1 VAVVARVQSLV
12 MKFFAPISRFA
23 ACGCILAALAT
34 LASPARAEVTIGV
47 FAYQGERA
55 AMSDWSPMVAA
66 LNRDLPGHG
75 FRLESF
81 DADGLQAAL
90 AAGRVDLVITNPGYY
105 VTLETAFGLS
115 RIATLQSRNAARD
128 GAALGSV
135 VLTRADR
142 RDLST
147 LADLA
152 GRRVAAVAP
161 EAFGGYL
168 IAARELLRAGVDPES
183 ALGELRFLGL
193 PMTRILD
200 AVRDGEVDAGIVRAC
215 LPEQLAREGVLR
227 LDDFRILSPRQV
239 DGFDCALS
247 SALYPDWP
255 IAVTRRLDPALA
267 KAVARVLLAM
277 PENAEHVSWSV
288 PRDYQP
294 VFDLY
299 RELRLGPY
307 AYLREITPE
316 GLARRFWP
324 WLLGLLAVLVAGVA
338 HTVRVEHLVHR
349 RTRELKDSLVARE
362 AAEHRARDQQEKME
376 HLSRLSILGELS
388 GSLAHEINQPLA
400 SIATYAN
407 SLLRRDAAGTLTPD
421 ALREACG
428 EIAGE
433 AERASGV
440 VQRIRHFARKRAA
453 VREPVDLV
461 VLAAEAKRLVS
472 GMLVQCPEI
481 AIASPASP
489 CVALCDGLQIQQ
501 VLVNLIKNAI
511 DAARGLPEA
520 RQGIRLCFSRSG
532 NRVIV
537 EVADRGT
544 GLDADQRERLFEAF
558 FTTKP
563 DGLGLGLPICKSI
576 IEAHGGRLWAEANVD
591 GIGMRFFFQLP
602 CHEPSDESVA

>member
-1 VAVVARVQSLV
+1 
-12 MKFFAPISRFA
+12 MKPFAPSFRFA
-23 ACGCILAALAT
+23 ACVSILAAFAFP
-34 LASPARAEVTIGV
+34 AMPARADVAIGV

-55 AMSDWSPMVAA
+55 AMSDWSPMVDA
-66 LNRDLPGHG
+66 LNRELPGHD
-75 FRLESF
+75 FHLDSY
-81 DADGLQAAL
+81 DADGLKAAL

-142 RDLST
+142 TDLAT
-147 LADLA
+147 LSDLA

-168 IAARELLRAGVDPES
+168 IAARELLHAGVDPES
-183 ALGELRFLGL
+183 ALGALRFLGL

-215 LPEQLAREGVLR
+215 LPEQLAREGALR
-227 LDDFRILSPRQV
+227 LDDFRVLSPRQIE
-239 DGFDCALS
+239 GFDCALS

-349 RTRELKDSLVARE
+349 RTRELKDSLAARE

-461 VLAAEAKRLVS
+461 GLAREARRLVA

-481 AIASPASP
+481 VVEAPPPASS

-520 RQGIRLCFSRSG
+520 RQGIRLRFACA
-532 NRVIV
+532 NRRVVV
-537 EVADRGT
+537 EVADQGA
-544 GLDADQRERLFEAF
+544 GLDAAQRERLFEPF

-576 IEAHGGRLWAEANVD
+576 VEAHGGRLWAEANAG

-602 CHEPSDESVA
+602 CHEPSDESVS